1 MKKVL
6 VVITM
11 LFAVLLSSCAAKYDL
26 DDLKIDKDKYSG
38 WHSRELDGWRELDDF
53 SYIDVYYSGRK
64 SGIDQQMKYM
74 VFESSS
80 VAKEYFKKWKKYYYN
95 TDDGESQSGTNWY
108 ICREP
113 GTYDMIAYAMYYR
126 EENVIIY
133 SEVSLTY
140 YSTENGGTSSVAV
153 SSSEGDQ
160 VRKYILEN
168 HKELR
173 ENVMKMLTD

>member
-1 MKKVL
+1 
-6 VVITM
+6 
-11 LFAVLLSSCAAKYDL
+11 
-26 DDLKIDKDKYSG
+26 
-38 WHSRELDGWRELDDF
+38 
-53 SYIDVYYSGRK
+53 
-64 SGIDQQMKYM
+64 
-74 VFESSS
+74 
-80 VAKEYFKKWKKYYYN
+80 
-95 TDDGESQSGTNWY
+95 
-108 ICREP
+108 
-113 GTYDMIAYAMYYR
+113 MIAYMMYYR